1 MIEKK
6 LEGIIAAPFT
16 PMDEKGE
23 INPIII
29 SDYAH
34 KLKND
39 GLSGVFICGTTG
51 EGMLMT
57 LEERKIIA
65 QEWIKFQQDNFKVIV
80 HVGTTSVKQS
90 QELAQHAQQIG
101 AYGTSTMGPLFL
113 KPQTV
118 MPLVDFC
125 AEVSSAAPDIPFFY
139 YHIPLISG
147 IELSMIDYLELAK
160 TKIPNFA
167 GIKYTQDNFDE
178 MEKCN
183 TMDNGKCSILNGL
196 DENLFKALNMG
207 VFSAVGSTYNY
218 MNPIYL
224 SMIEDF
230 KLGNIDAA
238 EKKQQSCNDIIES
251 LFENGGPIIAGKAI
265 MKLIGIDCG
274 PCRLPLTNL
283 SDKSISKLN
292 EVLKEKG
299 FFALNQ

>member
-274 PCRLPLTNL
+274 PRRLPLTNL